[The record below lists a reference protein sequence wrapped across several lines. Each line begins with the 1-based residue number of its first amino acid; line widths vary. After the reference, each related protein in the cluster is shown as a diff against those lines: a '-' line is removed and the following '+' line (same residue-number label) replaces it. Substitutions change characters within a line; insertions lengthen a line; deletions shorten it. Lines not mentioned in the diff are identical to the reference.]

1 MGGSDSQG
9 VWDGH
14 VQAALFKKENS
25 KDLPHAQGLGSV
37 SCGSLD
43 PRGVRGGVDTRV
55 RTAESLPCPPET
67 IAALFIG

>member
-37 SCGSLD
+37 S
-43 PRGVRGGVDTRV
+43 
-55 RTAESLPCPPET
+55 
-67 IAALFIG
+67 